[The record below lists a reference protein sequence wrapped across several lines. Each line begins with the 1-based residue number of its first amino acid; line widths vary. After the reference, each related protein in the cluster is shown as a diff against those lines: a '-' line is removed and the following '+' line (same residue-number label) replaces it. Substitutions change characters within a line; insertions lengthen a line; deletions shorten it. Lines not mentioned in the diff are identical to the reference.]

1 MLTSWLEKQKFE
13 EVTLMNRR
21 SREGGCS
28 GIPPDLFVSL
38 LKMHENAEGENVS
51 ISQFFHHAKGSKAN
65 PDQRCV
71 IQISG
76 AP

>member
-38 LKMHENAEGENVS
+38 MKMPMGKTS
-51 ISQFFHHAKGSKAN
+51 CQGSKAN